1 MSTYKAKHLH
11 IARSGLS
18 IALGSVCLLGLS
30 VLLGR
35 GTQAANSPLGEPL
48 GRQVV
53 FAAPLIQANGAY
65 TQYMPL
71 IMRNY
76 GALINGGF
84 EQGLTG
90 WETGQG
96 SFQAS
101 GSGLPVSTV
110 ALSAGHAALLG
121 LTNATNDEIPVG
133 YGTLYQSF
141 VVRERYLRLRY
152 WVYSYDVAYSTDRYR
167 DTFEVSVNRSL
178 AYVSDAERN
187 VRGCSGAMLNP
198 QGVLTVPA
206 DGLVFCAGQPGAS
219 GGILWDTGGWR
230 TVTLD
235 LNAYREQW
243 ITLAM
248 AIWSREYDPSFT
260 SDQAWYNTWAYV
272 DDVHF
277 TSSASAVTAVAA
289 GANADLP
296 SPTVPAEART
306 ARFPWNVEGVGPSR

>member
-18 IALGSVCLLGLS
+18 IALGSVCLLA
-30 VLLGR
+30 LGILMGQ
-35 GTQAANSPLGEPL
+35 GTQAASSSLTEPADSRPIL
-48 GRQVV
+48 
-53 FAAPLIQANGAY
+53 AAPLIQANGAY

-71 IMRNY
+71 VMRNY

-84 EQGLTG
+84 EQGLNG
-90 WETGQG
+90 WEMEQG
-96 SFQAS
+96 PFQAS
-101 GSGLPVSTV
+101 GSGLPVNAV

-121 LTNATNDEIPVG
+121 LTNVTNDAIPVG

-141 VVRERYLRLRY
+141 IVGERYLRLRY
-152 WVYSYDVAYSTDRYR
+152 WVYSYDVAYSTGRYR

-178 AYVSDAERN
+178 VYVSDAERN

-206 DGLVFCAGQPGAS
+206 DGLVFCAGQPGSS
-219 GGILWDTGGWR
+219 GGLLWDTGGWR

-235 LNAYREQW
+235 LNAYRGQW

-248 AIWSREYDPSFT
+248 AIWSREYDPPFT
-260 SDQAWYNTWAYV
+260 SDRAWYNTWAYV

-277 TSSASAVTAVAA
+277 TSSAAAAAASAA
-289 GANADLP
+289 GADADLP
-296 SPTVPAEART
+296 SPIVPAEART
-306 ARFPWNVEGVGPSR
+306 ARFPWNVEGVGPPR